1 MTDFTNPAQGA
12 TTRSSAYV
20 ENLLALLGDRDP
32 LTVLP
37 VLADEVAALVAGMS
51 EAQVRQPE
59 KEGKWSVIQ
68 VVQHLADIEIVYG
81 YRFRLILAQPE
92 PTIQGFDQ
100 DAWAER
106 LRYSDAK
113 LDEAM
118 EQLRVLRGVNVRLY
132 RSLDG
137 KQLDRVGLHS
147 ERGPES
153 VRHILRL
160 VAAHD
165 LVHRRQIERIKRAI
179 GA

>member
-12 TTRSSAYV
+12 ATRSSAYV
-20 ENLLALLGDRDP
+20 DNLLALLGDRDP

-37 VLADEVAALVAGMS
+37 VLADEVAALTAGMS
-51 EAQVRQPE
+51 EAQLRQPE

-81 YRFRLILAQPE
+81 YRFRLILAEPE
-92 PTIQGFDQ
+92 PPIQGFDQ
-100 DAWAER
+100 DAWADR
-106 LRYSDAK
+106 LRYADAK

-132 RSLDG
+132 RSLDAA
-137 KQLDRVGLHS
+137 QLDRVGHHA